1 MITSTLV
8 VAFFVGLLI
17 LCAVTKMLSLPLS
30 LLWKGIYNSIIGAI
44 VLYAINFLGI
54 VYIPINFLSALIAGV
69 FGIPGVLFLAIWS
82 LL

>member
-17 LCAVTKMLSLPLS
+17 LCAVTKVLSVPLS
-30 LLWKGIYNSIIGAI
+30 WLWKAIYNSVIGAI

-54 VYIPINFLSALIAGV
+54 VYIPINFLSAFIAGV
-69 FGIPGVLFLAIWS
+69 FGVPGVLLLAIWS